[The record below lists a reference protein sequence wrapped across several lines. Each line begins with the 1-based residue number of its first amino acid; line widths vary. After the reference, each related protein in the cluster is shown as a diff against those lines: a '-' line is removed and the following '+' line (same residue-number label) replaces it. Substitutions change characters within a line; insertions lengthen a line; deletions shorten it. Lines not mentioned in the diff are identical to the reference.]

1 MLHCLL
7 CGRKNTSIVIDSRIP
22 VRSSIIGETVL
33 ATTEESKQMKS
44 SIFLLL
50 ILINHSQMSSGL
62 IVKPSSSKVTSGKA
76 STSANNRGNAVI
88 QSSNV
93 DTPSTTEKDNQNQLF
108 NAITLVAGTTV
119 GAGILALP
127 AVAIESGFVPSSA
140 TLIGTWVFM
149 VTTGM
154 SRKLLSTYTLR
165 IISIYEYGDEMFMYL
180 RYHYAIGLGDGAQG
194 SVAAKKECS
203 SAHILYFI
211 NLIFKILFN
220 TYSQFLIFSLSLC
233 VSLSR
238 THTHTICLSLI
249 LSHCLSL
256 SLYISFYL
264 SHTSTVT
271 IFLL

>member
-1 MLHCLL
+1 
-7 CGRKNTSIVIDSRIP
+7 
-22 VRSSIIGETVL
+22 
-33 ATTEESKQMKS
+33 
-44 SIFLLL
+44 
-50 ILINHSQMSSGL
+50 MSSGL

-154 SRKLLSTYTLR
+154 SGKLLSTYTLR

-180 RYHYAIGLGDGAQG
+180 RYHYVISLRNGAQG

-238 THTHTICLSLI
+238 THTHTLCLSLI

-264 SHTSTVT
+264 
-271 IFLL
+271 